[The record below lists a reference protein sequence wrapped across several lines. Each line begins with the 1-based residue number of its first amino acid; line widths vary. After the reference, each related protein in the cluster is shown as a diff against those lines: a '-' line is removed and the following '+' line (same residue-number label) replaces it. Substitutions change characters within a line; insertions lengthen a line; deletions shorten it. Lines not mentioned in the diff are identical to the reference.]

1 MFLRVPAFF
10 LFALFCF
17 RQPHL
22 YDGSVIFIHI
32 GARNARPFAVHQRQA
47 AFYIGDADMVT
58 AVVDDRR
65 VVFDC
70 IQCLFRKSVSGVGNT
85 DVEVLTVLVRFIC
98 QIQGNLALPVQGYT
112 VYYGVFHQCLQ
123 QKRRNLPF
131 SDITIRR
138 CFKGKGFFSVPQ
150 LLDADICLNVFQLFP
165 SSTSRCFLESWK
177 M

>member
-47 AFYIGDADMVT
+47 ALYIGDADMVT

-85 DVEVLTVLVRFIC
+85 DLEVLTGLVR
-98 QIQGNLALPVQGYT
+98 
-112 VYYGVFHQCLQ
+112 
-123 QKRRNLPF
+123 
-131 SDITIRR
+131 
-138 CFKGKGFFSVPQ
+138 
-150 LLDADICLNVFQLFP
+150 LDCEI
-165 SSTSRCFLESWK
+165 
-177 M
+177 

>member
-70 IQCLFRKSVSGVGNT
+70 IQCLFRKSVSCIGNAN
-85 DVEVLTVLVRFIC
+85 VEVLAVFIRLIC
-98 QIQGNLALPVQGYT
+98 QIQGNLTLPIQGYT
-112 VYYGVFHQCLQ
+112 PQYAPVLPLHLAVFWNPEKYSAYNPTAPL
-123 QKRRNLPF
+123 
-131 SDITIRR
+131 
-138 CFKGKGFFSVPQ
+138 
-150 LLDADICLNVFQLFP
+150 
-165 SSTSRCFLESWK
+165 
-177 M
+177 

>member
-47 AFYIGDADMVT
+47 AFYIGDVDMLMIGVSFSI
-58 AVVDDRR
+58 ASSASFENPFPVSE
-65 VVFDC
+65 
-70 IQCLFRKSVSGVGNT
+70 IQ
-85 DVEVLTVLVRFIC
+85 
-98 QIQGNLALPVQGYT
+98 
-112 VYYGVFHQCLQ
+112 
-123 QKRRNLPF
+123 
-131 SDITIRR
+131 
-138 CFKGKGFFSVPQ
+138 
-150 LLDADICLNVFQLFP
+150 
-165 SSTSRCFLESWK
+165 

>member
-58 AVVDDRR
+58 AVLTLLILTELKDKKPVHLRR

-85 DVEVLTVLVRFIC
+85 DVEVLTVLVRLVCEI
-98 QIQGNLALPVQGYT
+98 
-112 VYYGVFHQCLQ
+112 
-123 QKRRNLPF
+123 
-131 SDITIRR
+131 
-138 CFKGKGFFSVPQ
+138 
-150 LLDADICLNVFQLFP
+150 
-165 SSTSRCFLESWK
+165 
-177 M
+177 

>member
-1 MFLRVPAFF
+1 MVLRVPAFF

-58 AVVDDRR
+58 TVVDDRR
-65 VVFDC
+65 VVSIASSASFENPFPVSE
-70 IQCLFRKSVSGVGNT
+70 IQ
-85 DVEVLTVLVRFIC
+85 
-98 QIQGNLALPVQGYT
+98 
-112 VYYGVFHQCLQ
+112 
-123 QKRRNLPF
+123 
-131 SDITIRR
+131 
-138 CFKGKGFFSVPQ
+138 
-150 LLDADICLNVFQLFP
+150 
-165 SSTSRCFLESWK
+165 

>member
-47 AFYIGDADMVT
+47 AFYIGDTDMVT
-58 AVVDDRR
+58 AVVMIG
-65 VVFDC
+65 VSFSIASSASFENPFPVSE
-70 IQCLFRKSVSGVGNT
+70 IQ
-85 DVEVLTVLVRFIC
+85 
-98 QIQGNLALPVQGYT
+98 
-112 VYYGVFHQCLQ
+112 
-123 QKRRNLPF
+123 
-131 SDITIRR
+131 
-138 CFKGKGFFSVPQ
+138 
-150 LLDADICLNVFQLFP
+150 
-165 SSTSRCFLESWK
+165 

>member
-58 AVVDDRR
+58 AVVDASSASFENPFP
-65 VVFDC
+65 VSE
-70 IQCLFRKSVSGVGNT
+70 IQ
-85 DVEVLTVLVRFIC
+85 
-98 QIQGNLALPVQGYT
+98 
-112 VYYGVFHQCLQ
+112 
-123 QKRRNLPF
+123 
-131 SDITIRR
+131 
-138 CFKGKGFFSVPQ
+138 
-150 LLDADICLNVFQLFP
+150 
-165 SSTSRCFLESWK
+165 

>member
-10 LFALFCF
+10 LFTLFCF

-22 YDGSVIFIHI
+22 YDCSVIFIHI

-70 IQCLFRKSVSGVGNT
+70 IQCLFRKSVSGIGNT

-112 VYYGVFHQCLQ
+112 VYYGVFHQCL
-123 QKRRNLPF
+123 
-131 SDITIRR
+131 
-138 CFKGKGFFSVPQ
+138 
-150 LLDADICLNVFQLFP
+150 
-165 SSTSRCFLESWK
+165 
-177 M
+177 

>member
-112 VYYGVFHQCLQ
+112 VYYGVFHQCLY
-123 QKRRNLPF
+123 QKDGTFHSPI
-131 SDITIRR
+131 SP
-138 CFKGKGFFSVPQ
+138 SVVASKEKASSPYRSFWMRIY
-150 LLDADICLNVFQLFP
+150 ASMCSSS

>member
-22 YDGSVIFIHI
+22 YDGSVIFIHVRT
-32 GARNARPFAVHQRQA
+32 RNTCPFPIHQRQA

-85 DVEVLTVLVRFIC
+85 DVEVLTVLVRLVCEI
-98 QIQGNLALPVQGYT
+98 
-112 VYYGVFHQCLQ
+112 
-123 QKRRNLPF
+123 
-131 SDITIRR
+131 
-138 CFKGKGFFSVPQ
+138 
-150 LLDADICLNVFQLFP
+150 
-165 SSTSRCFLESWK
+165 
-177 M
+177 